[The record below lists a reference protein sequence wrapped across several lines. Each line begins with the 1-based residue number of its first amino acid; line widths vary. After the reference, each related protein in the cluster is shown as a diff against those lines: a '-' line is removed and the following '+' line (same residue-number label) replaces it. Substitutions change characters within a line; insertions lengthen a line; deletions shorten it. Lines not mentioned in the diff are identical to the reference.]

1 LKNTLLALTV
11 LASISYTPGVYALDA
26 NGLDEAA
33 LYAITT
39 DMDGETL
46 AWTLVVPADRPKE
59 LVGTNPD
66 IDRVE
71 LRPYKPGHNRQL
83 WQIYPEDVVP
93 APSYKVFC
101 KFGSNDDEP
110 NAPVMV
116 SRVNGD
122 FAPDDDVEFHARYN
136 AMAIG
141 PNQASIEKF
150 FLITRQASG
159 GFVFQNFHGVEE
171 NLVENGNTNGWWEER
186 AVDVYP
192 TSDGAALRQRPLTS
206 TGKQLWTLTVGAVDQ
221 AVSREDVNR
230 AGVGGEGEGEGPS
243 TSLLG
248 CSEARTS
255 TWMAFALLV
264 AVKRRGRRSA

>member
-1 LKNTLLALTV
+1 MATCYLFALNVYFFHTKHPATASRPHGFGRATLRRERRTANAVVKPHSARFGEAWAGMSQRSVQKANMTIAEGVHLKNILLAFTV
-11 LASISYTPGVYALDA
+11 LAYILYIPGVYALDA

-39 DMDGETL
+39 DVDGETL
-46 AWTLVVPADRPKE
+46 AWTLVVPADRPRE

-101 KFGSNDDEP
+101 KFGSNNDEP
-110 NAPVMV
+110 NAPVMI

-122 FAPDDDVEFHARYN
+122 FAPEDDVEFHARYN

-150 FLITRQASG
+150 FLITRQANG
-159 GFVFQNFHGVEE
+159 GFVAQ
-171 NLVENGNTNGWWEER
+171 
-186 AVDVYP
+186 
-192 TSDGAALRQRPLTS
+192 TSSCGRSRWVQSTKPSAA
-206 TGKQLWTLTVGAVDQ
+206 K
-221 AVSREDVNR
+221 
-230 AGVGGEGEGEGPS
+230 
-243 TSLLG
+243 
-248 CSEARTS
+248 
-255 TWMAFALLV
+255 M
-264 AVKRRGRRSA
+264 